1 MSNALPYKM
10 HSHTDYAM
18 GGGTRPRI
26 LWDGYVV
33 LGPDGRTAFK
43 HRSLLKARAWMDAAN
58 NEEIANRRRDAEREP
73 VAAHAACEQDDAAL
87 VLARPDQFE
96 TV

>member
-1 MSNALPYKM
+1 MSTIRPYWIDAVEAVYTASGKTRMEYRVKKGKQHVRTFTGILAARSFMDQCNAE
-10 HSHTDYAM
+10 
-18 GGGTRPRI
+18 
-26 LWDGYVV
+26 YVR
-33 LGPDGRTAFK
+33 LEREQ
-43 HRSLLKARAWMDAAN
+43 
-58 NEEIANRRRDAEREP
+58 EEREREP